1 VKALTTA
8 LMLFAAGLAFGQA
21 DELARPDPQ
30 VEQRLKSLAEELRCL
45 VCQNQTIADSNAP
58 LALDL
63 RNQIRQ
69 QVAEG
74 KTDAQIRDFLVER
87 YGDFVLYRPP
97 LKASTLLLWIGPFV
111 LVAVGAVVF
120 AAVIRR
126 RPAADAP
133 AAAARPRAEIE
144 ALLEKREAGPPA
156 RPTSGGRPSG
166 KR

>member
-1 VKALTTA
+1 VKAFA
-8 LMLFAAGLAFGQA
+8 ASLMLFAAGLAFGQA
-21 DELARPDPQ
+21 DEVQRPDPQ

-69 QVAEG
+69 QVAQG
-74 KTDAQIRDFLVER
+74 KSDAQIRDYLVER

-111 LVAVGAVVF
+111 LIAVGAIVF
-120 AAVIRR
+120 AVVIRR
-126 RPAADAP
+126 RPAANAP

-144 ALLEKREAGPPA
+144 ALLEKREVKPPA

>member
-1 VKALTTA
+1 MKAFTA
-8 LMLFAAGLAFGQA
+8 SLMLFAAGLAFGQA
-21 DELARPDPQ
+21 DEVARPDPQ

-69 QVAEG
+69 QVAQG
-74 KTDAQIRDFLVER
+74 KSDAQIRDYLVER

-97 LKASTLLLWIGPFV
+97 LKASTLLLWLGPFV
-111 LVAVGAVVF
+111 LVAAGAIVF
-120 AAVIRR
+120 AVVIRR
-126 RPAADAP
+126 RPAASVP

-144 ALLEKREAGPPA
+144 ALLEKREATPPA
-156 RPTSGGRPSG
+156 RPTFGGRPSG